1 MAHGRAVP
9 GRRVPWHGGVVAWL
23 GAELGDG
30 GVVNS
35 EESCGARR
43 TSCTKEKNE
52 ETGSGVEEEEEHAT
66 VVLVRDDGGAALLT
80 RELQKTTMAWW
91 LERSEARWRLNASS
105 GHGEAAG
112 DLGDR
117 SSSSASRGI
126 VAMEEW
132 DTVGVLYYLDFIMG
146 LTEEDDLLWYQSWC
160 RDFNFLVTSFARCNN
175 SHQPCYFTEYIYD
188 LSTRPWLTY
197 RRKYRKRN
205 IKL

>member
-1 MAHGRAVP
+1 MTKRAAASRVARAPQRTGMAHGRAVP

-80 RELQKTTMAWW
+80 RELQKTTMA
-91 LERSEARWRLNASS
+91 
-105 GHGEAAG
+105 
-112 DLGDR
+112 
-117 SSSSASRGI
+117 
-126 VAMEEW
+126 
-132 DTVGVLYYLDFIMG
+132 
-146 LTEEDDLLWYQSWC
+146 
-160 RDFNFLVTSFARCNN
+160 
-175 SHQPCYFTEYIYD
+175 
-188 LSTRPWLTY
+188 
-197 RRKYRKRN
+197 
-205 IKL
+205 